1 MTLVRAPDEGQRS
14 EVWMMR
20 EDSGEFLAVFKPH
33 RNDVS
38 FVKGEGYLKEPAAWI
53 ADALSSSQAGV
64 PATLCVEIKVANTTL
79 EGSAQAF
86 IAEGFD
92 GNDYRYSGGSLH
104 QEGAE
109 RLAVSDMRLANSDR
123 NLGNIL
129 VIEPK
134 PWTLIPFD
142 HALCLP
148 DWQNLAKLRGM
159 QVAWESWPHSRNAP
173 SRQCLHLLQ
182 DAVKTLPQTTMLLA
196 LTANARQLAWQR
208 RAMALTVAVLVDWNP
223 TLPSFC

>member
-1 MTLVRAPDEGQRS
+1 VTLVRAPDEGQRS

-20 EDSGEFLAVFKPH
+20 EDSGEFLAVFKPR

-64 PATLCVEIKVANTTL
+64 PVTFCVEIKVANTTL

-109 RLAVSDMRLANSDR
+109 RLAVSDMRLANSVRGSHLDGR
-123 NLGNIL
+123 DILSLSTVLYKCCSLIFDLGHVKYERGIPWLDLYQNICTHKANQNKSWL
-129 VIEPK
+129 YSRKLKIQLTPRSRPNRKMIRVR
-134 PWTLIPFD
+134 PW
-142 HALCLP
+142 
-148 DWQNLAKLRGM
+148 
-159 QVAWESWPHSRNAP
+159 
-173 SRQCLHLLQ
+173 
-182 DAVKTLPQTTMLLA
+182 QT
-196 LTANARQLAWQR
+196 
-208 RAMALTVAVLVDWNP
+208 
-223 TLPSFC
+223 